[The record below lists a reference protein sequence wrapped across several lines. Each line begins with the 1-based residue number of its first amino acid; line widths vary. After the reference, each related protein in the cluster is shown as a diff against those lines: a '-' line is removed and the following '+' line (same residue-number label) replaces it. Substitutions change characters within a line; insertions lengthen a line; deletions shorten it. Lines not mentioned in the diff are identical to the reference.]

1 MYYENMKKLIL
12 CVLSVLLFGP
22 ALRANSTEEILTI
35 PANPKKGFHWGYA
48 LYLPTT
54 INSAKTLPILLIM
67 GNTGRIANAEEAK
80 KTILERLPYQS
91 DEGPVAKSLGVP
103 LVMPIIPRQE
113 NFYTHA
119 LSRAVMVSKDTNFER
134 LDLQVLNMVKDAR
147 EQLKKC
153 GIKTEKKVLVSG
165 FSAAGVFAWRW
176 TMLHP
181 EYVLATVTGGA
192 LYHMLPV
199 EELNGEKLIY
209 PVGVGDFV
217 ELTGKKF
224 NKKAWSK
231 IPILSTNGEKDNND
245 TFVYEECFDPEK
257 ERLVLKKV
265 LPGKDIFERRSQSI
279 QLLNKLAPN
288 VQTHLYPW
296 LAHQPV
302 SEDVKLFL
310 KKHINGGKLQPFTP
324 TDTSDRKP
332 GQVHIV
338 NVIWGKNMDIPKAY
352 KDWFKSVQPND
363 LILQTDVDYPY
374 WIYNEYGKIEI
385 LYKGEKVIQS
395 DMTYSVTV
403 GGKSIIGYRLSP
415 IDLGLLRAKKDRIF
429 TLRSQNP
436 EFFEIPENMRFTIQ

>member
-1 MYYENMKKLIL
+1 M
-12 CVLSVLLFGP
+12 
-22 ALRANSTEEILTI
+22 
-35 PANPKKGFHWGYA
+35 
-48 LYLPTT
+48 
-54 INSAKTLPILLIM
+54 
-67 GNTGRIANAEEAK
+67 
-80 KTILERLPYQS
+80 
-91 DEGPVAKSLGVP
+91 
-103 LVMPIIPRQE
+103 
-113 NFYTHA
+113 
-119 LSRAVMVSKDTNFER
+119 
-134 LDLQVLNMVKDAR
+134 
-147 EQLKKC
+147 
-153 GIKTEKKVLVSG
+153 
-165 FSAAGVFAWRW
+165 
-176 TMLHP
+176 
-181 EYVLATVTGGA
+181 
-192 LYHMLPV
+192 
-199 EELNGEKLIY
+199 
-209 PVGVGDFV
+209 
-217 ELTGKKF
+217 
-224 NKKAWSK
+224 
-231 IPILSTNGEKDNND
+231 
-245 TFVYEECFDPEK
+245 
-257 ERLVLKKV
+257 LKKV

-374 WIYNEYGKIEI
+374 WIYNEYGKIDI

-415 IDLGLLRAKKDRIF
+415 IDLGLLRAKKNRIF

-436 EFFEIPENMRFTIQ
+436 KFFEIPENLRFTIQ